1 MPPKKIQCYTKPRK
15 DGSKYT
21 TCLPG
26 QKKKKDIKRKAPAEK
41 AKPKS
46 PPKTAGEK
54 ATGLTREQM
63 NKLDPLALFALLPKT
78 ATARVRRDVGEDF
91 INSYD
96 ELRGLKGLKKRDF
109 AKDLGKIQANIFE
122 KSKSGKRARYA
133 FGGQEEGARE
143 LVKLLKKDKD
153 LKPLQFSQ
161 MMEALA
167 KRTKQEVDKLKK
179 SQPKPKARRTDTI
192 TAENLYDAYA
202 GDYDRI
208 GDYESGVAEGLS
220 YDNYPGSRMND
231 SESKQMKFLERVS
244 VVVRK
249 RGLRLIKDYLKKNKP
264 KTMAEAEA
272 GVKKFADDNDLD
284 DYILKSDF

>member
-78 ATARVRRDVGEDF
+78 ATARVRKDVGEDF
-91 INSYD
+91 MNKYN
-96 ELRGLKGLKKRDF
+96 ELSGLKGFKKRELH
-109 AKDLGKIQANIFE
+109 KDLAKIQSNIFK
-122 KSKSGKRARYA
+122 KSKIGKAAVYS
-133 FGGQEEGARE
+133 FPKEGVKE
-143 LVKLLKKDKD
+143 LVRLLRKDKD

-167 KRTKQEVDKLKK
+167 KRTQQEVDKLKK

-249 RGLRLIKDYLKKNKP
+249 RGLRLIKDYLKQKKP

>member
-1 MPPKKIQCYTKPRK
+1 MPPKRIQCYTKPRK

-26 QKKKKDIKRKAPAEK
+26 QKKKKEIKRKAPVEK
-41 AKPKS
+41 EKPK
-46 PPKTAGEK
+46 PKTAGEK

-63 NKLDPLALFALLPKT
+63 NKMDPLELFARLPKT

-91 INSYD
+91 MNTYN
-96 ELRGLKGLKKRDF
+96 ELSGLKGFKKRELH
-109 AKDLGKIQANIFE
+109 KDLAKIQANIFR
-122 KSKSGKRARYA
+122 KSKIEKPAVYSFPK
-133 FGGQEEGARE
+133 EGVRE
-143 LVKLLKKDKD
+143 LVRLLRKDKD

-220 YDNYPGSRMND
+220 YDGYPGSRMGD
-231 SESKQMKFLERVS
+231 SEAKQQKFLERVS

-249 RGLRLIKDYLKKNKP
+249 RGLRLIKDYLKK
-264 KTMAEAEA
+264 
-272 GVKKFADDNDLD
+272 
-284 DYILKSDF
+284 

>member
-1 MPPKKIQCYTKPRK
+1 MPPKRIQCYTKPRK

-26 QKKKKDIKRKAPAEK
+26 QKKKKEIKRKAPVEK
-41 AKPKS
+41 EKPK
-46 PPKTAGEK
+46 PKTAGEK

-63 NKLDPLALFALLPKT
+63 NKMDPLELFARLPKT

-91 INSYD
+91 MNTYN
-96 ELRGLKGLKKRDF
+96 ELSGLKGFKKRELH
-109 AKDLGKIQANIFE
+109 KDLAKIQANIFKKSKIE
-122 KSKSGKRARYA
+122 KSAVYSFPK
-133 FGGQEEGARE
+133 EGVRE
-143 LVKLLKKDKD
+143 LVRLLRKDKD

-220 YDNYPGSRMND
+220 YDGYPGSRMGD
-231 SESKQMKFLERVS
+231 SEAKQQKFLERVS

-272 GVKKFADDNDLD
+272 GVKKFADENDLD

>member
-1 MPPKKIQCYTKPRK
+1 MPPKRIQCYTKPRK

-26 QKKKKDIKRKAPAEK
+26 QKKKKEIKRKAPVEK
-41 AKPKS
+41 EKPK
-46 PPKTAGEK
+46 PKTAGEK

-63 NKLDPLALFALLPKT
+63 NKMDPLELFARLPKT

-91 INSYD
+91 MNTYN
-96 ELRGLKGLKKRDF
+96 ELSGLKGFKKRELH
-109 AKDLGKIQANIFE
+109 KDLAKIQANIFR
-122 KSKSGKRARYA
+122 KSKIEKPAVYSFPK
-133 FGGQEEGARE
+133 EGVRE
-143 LVKLLKKDKD
+143 LVRLLRKDKD

-220 YDNYPGSRMND
+220 YDGYPGSRMGD
-231 SESKQMKFLERVS
+231 SEAKQQKFLERVS

-272 GVKKFADDNDLD
+272 GVKKFADENDLD